1 VFRTE
6 RGLYLP
12 VVSIVALGA
21 FVADEAFGDAV
32 VKAYLRARVRV
43 AARDRPC
50 DVAAS
55 EPETGEKRAWG
66 SCGTNG
72 SSWCE
77 NTVPFAATPFRTD
90 YFYTC
95 KRSAY
100 NLRVLSDKMSGPRT
114 RFLISPPQN
123 LLSTSAQSRRVEM
136 SSRMQ
141 STCFLGILIFDTDM

>member
-1 VFRTE
+1 MFRTE

-100 NLRVLSDKMSGPRT
+100 NLRVLSIRCLY
-114 RFLISPPQN
+114 FCSPPQN